1 VRTAKLS
8 QRLSLVWGFD
18 LMDRPSPEQFEH
30 EPVLMRQ
37 VVDSIASENP
47 KLILDCTLGG
57 AGHSAALLEAI
68 PDSSLI
74 GLDRDES
81 AIGVARARLAPFGER
96 VRIVHSSFEEAPKV
110 LNELGVPG
118 VDAILADL
126 GVSSHQIDTAE
137 RGFSFRMDGPLDMRM
152 DTSRGQSAA
161 EILAE
166 IPEKELARVI
176 KVYGEERYSGRVARV
191 IKEANLSTTAEL
203 ADVIRSV
210 VRKGKD
216 KIDPATRTFQ
226 AIRMLV
232 NGELDQLET
241 LLNAIPDL
249 LNDGGIAAL
258 ISFHSLEDRAV
269 KHAFRKAAKGEE
281 TPPDIP
287 VYVQHVAPTM
297 ELVTRKPLVA
307 DDEEIRRNSRSRS
320 AKLRVARRLSRG
332 DN

>member
-1 VRTAKLS
+1 MSSK
-8 QRLSLVWGFD
+8 F
-18 LMDRPSPEQFEH
+18 
-30 EPVLMRQ
+30 
-37 VVDSIASENP
+37 ENP

-68 PDSSLI
+68 PESNLI
-74 GLDRDES
+74 GLDRDQT
-81 AIGVARARLAPFGER
+81 AIGVATARLAPFGER
-96 VRIVHSSFEEAPKV
+96 VRIVHSSFENAPEV
-110 LNELGVPG
+110 LKELGVAG

-152 DTSRGQSAA
+152 DTSSGQSAA
-161 EILAE
+161 EILEE
-166 IPEKELARVI
+166 ISEKELARVI

-191 IKEANLSTTAEL
+191 IKEAKLSTTAEL

-210 VRKGKD
+210 VKKGKD

-232 NGELDQLET
+232 NGELEQLET

-249 LNDGGIAAL
+249 LNDGGVAAL

-297 ELVTRKPLVA
+297 ELVTRKPLIA
-307 DDEEIRRNSRSRS
+307 DDDEIRTNPRSRS

>member
-1 VRTAKLS
+1 MSTDQA
-8 QRLSLVWGFD
+8 QEG
-18 LMDRPSPEQFEH
+18 FEH
-30 EPVLMRQ
+30 EPVLLRQ
-37 VVDSIASENP
+37 VVESIAAEKP
-47 KLILDCTLGG
+47 KLIMDCTLGG
-57 AGHSAALLEAI
+57 AGHSSALLEAI
-68 PDSSLI
+68 PDAKLI
-74 GLDRDES
+74 GLDRDQT
-81 AIGVARARLAPFGER
+81 AIGVAQKRLSQFGDRAT
-96 VRIVHSSFEEAPKV
+96 VVHSSFESAPQV
-110 LNELGVPG
+110 LADLGIAG
-118 VDAILADL
+118 VDALLADL

-152 DTSRGQSAA
+152 DPTSGKSAA
-161 EILAE
+161 EILEE
-166 IPEKELARVI
+166 IPEKELARII

-191 IKEANLSTTAEL
+191 IKEASLTTTAEL

-216 KIDPATRTFQ
+216 KLDPATRTFQ

-232 NGELDQLET
+232 NGELDQLEN

-249 LNDGGIAAL
+249 LNDGGVAAL

-269 KHAFRKAAKGEE
+269 KHAFRKASKGEE

-287 VYVQHVAPTM
+287 VYVQYVAPTM

-307 DDEEIRRNSRSRS
+307 DEDEVKSNPRSRS
-320 AKLRVARRLSRG
+320 AKLRVARRLARG

>member
-1 VRTAKLS
+1 
-8 QRLSLVWGFD
+8 
-18 LMDRPSPEQFEH
+18 
-30 EPVLMRQ
+30 MRQ
-37 VVDSIASENP
+37 VVESIASESP

-57 AGHSAALLEAI
+57 AGHSCALLEAI
-68 PDSSLI
+68 PDAELI
-74 GLDRDES
+74 GLDRDLT
-81 AIGVARARLAPFGER
+81 AIGVAQERLASFGER
-96 VRIVHSSFEEAPKV
+96 VRVVHSSFERAADV
-110 LNELGVPG
+110 LQELGIGG

-161 EILAE
+161 EILEE
-166 IPEKELARVI
+166 ISEKELARII

-191 IKEANLSTTAEL
+191 IKEAKLTTTSEL

-210 VRKGKD
+210 VKKGKD

-232 NGELDQLET
+232 NGELEQLET
-241 LLNAIPDL
+241 LLNAIPEL
-249 LNDGGIAAL
+249 LNDGGVAAL

-269 KHAFRKAAKGEE
+269 KHAFRKAAQGEE
-281 TPPDIP
+281 TPPEIP

-297 ELVTRKPLVA
+297 ELVTRKPLIA
-307 DDEEIRRNSRSRS
+307 DEEEIRRNPRSRS
-320 AKLRVARRLSRG
+320 AKLRVARRLRRG